1 MAGII
6 SYGAYIPFN
15 RLDRRLIREMYGNPV
30 PKGEKA
36 VANFDEDSLTMAVA
50 AALDCTSGFRG
61 DEIDRLY
68 FATTTP
74 PHREKQAA
82 PTIAGT
88 LDMKSQALT
97 LDVTGSLRSGSSA
110 LIAGLDAAEKGEK
123 VMVTI
128 SDSRLGAA
136 AGQFEALL
144 GDGAAAFML
153 GAERDCRYN
162 RLSSISADFYDNWRS
177 SDDRRAQLG
186 RTLLS
191 NPRIQRFTVEAQMPY

>member
-74 PHREKQAA
+74 PHARNKPHLPSPVPGYEK
-82 PTIAGT
+82 PGT
-88 LDMKSQALT
+88 D
-97 LDVTGSLRSGSSA
+97 
-110 LIAGLDAAEKGEK
+110 
-123 VMVTI
+123 
-128 SDSRLGAA
+128 
-136 AGQFEALL
+136 
-144 GDGAAAFML
+144 
-153 GAERDCRYN
+153 
-162 RLSSISADFYDNWRS
+162 
-177 SDDRRAQLG
+177 
-186 RTLLS
+186 
-191 NPRIQRFTVEAQMPY
+191 P